1 MGMVRAQWWSIIAV
15 CAVVALSPATSQA
28 HDWPQWRGPNRDG
41 KVVGF
46 TAPKS
51 WPSTLT
57 PKWKV
62 PVGQGDAT
70 PALVG
75 DRLYVF
81 TRQGGDEVLSCLSAA
96 DGKVLWEAKYA
107 ARAVTGPASSHP
119 GPRSSPTV
127 AQGKVI
133 TLGVGGVLSCFD
145 ADTGKRLWQITE
157 FTEVPA
163 YFTAMSPLVAD
174 GLCVAHLG
182 GRQRGTVL
190 AMHLATGQ
198 VKWKWSGDGPAYA
211 SPVLATIDGAAQV
224 VTQTENSLLG
234 LALADGKLLWQVAT
248 PVAGRAV
255 NAVTP
260 VVDGSVVIYSGQG
273 RGTHAVRIEKQGD
286 AFAAKP
292 LWSNEDVGSGFTT
305 PVLKD
310 GVLFGIS
317 DRGNVF
323 AMEAQSGKVL
333 WRDSARRD
341 RFGAVVDAG
350 QVLVAL
356 EGNGQL
362 TVFAPSREGFQEI
375 AHLRVAEAATYAH
388 PILDGNR
395 MFIKDRDS
403 LALLVLP
410 QE

>member
-1 MGMVRAQWWSIIAV
+1 MVRAQWWSSLLV
-15 CAVVALSPATSQA
+15 GVGVMVSQATSWA

-41 KVVGF
+41 KVIGF
-46 TAPKS
+46 TVPKS
-51 WPSTLT
+51 WPSTL
-57 PKWKV
+57 PQQWKV
-62 PVGQGDAT
+62 TVGQGDAT

-81 TRQGGDEVLSCLSAA
+81 TRQGGNEVLTCLAAA
-96 DGKVLWEAKYA
+96 DGKIVWQAKYA
-107 ARAVTGPASSHP
+107 ARAVTGPAASHP

-127 AQGKVI
+127 AQGKVV

-145 ADTGKRLWQITE
+145 AATGKRLWQKAE

-163 YFTAMSPLVAD
+163 YFTAMSPLVAN

-182 GRQRGTVL
+182 GKDRGTVL
-190 AMHLATGQ
+190 ALDLATGET
-198 VKWKWSGDGPAYA
+198 KWSWAGDGPAYA
-211 SPVLATIDGAAQV
+211 SPVLATIDGTSQV
-224 VTQTENSLLG
+224 IVQTEKRLVG
-234 LALADGKLLWQVAT
+234 LALADGKLLWQVPT

-260 VVDGSVVIYSGQG
+260 VVDGPVVIYSGQG
-273 RGTHAVRIEKQGD
+273 RGTHAVRIEKQGEG
-286 AFAAKP
+286 FAAKP
-292 LWSNEDVGSGFTT
+292 RWTNEDTGSGFTT

-310 GVLFGIS
+310 GALFGIS

-323 AMEAQSGKVL
+323 AMEAQSGKLL
-333 WRDSARRD
+333 WKDSARRD

-362 TVFAPSREGFQEI
+362 TVFAPSREAFQEI
-375 AHLRVAEAATYAH
+375 ARLRVADSATYAH
-388 PILDGNR
+388 PVLDGNR
-395 MFIKDRDS
+395 VYVKDRDS
-403 LALLVLP
+403 LALLILP